1 MSTQTELHP
10 GDVAAIPSRY
20 RLPLSDRPGLPD
32 ADAAGITE
40 ELIRDVVDE
49 FYRRAR
55 HDPVLGPVFEAR
67 VHDWDRHLN
76 RMHDF
81 WSAALLRTGRYSGR
95 PVEVHRPIPGLAAV
109 HFRRWLALFEATV
122 YDLCPLNQADA
133 FLVRA
138 RRMRDGMISVLRLEE
153 PPADVPA

>member
-1 MSTQTELHP
+1 MSTQTDVHP
-10 GDVAAIPSRY
+10 NDAAAIPARY

-49 FYRRAR
+49 FYLRAR
-55 HDPVLGPVFEAR
+55 QDPLLGPVFEAR

-95 PVEVHRPIPGLAAV
+95 PVEAHRPIPGLTAA

-122 YDLCPLNQADA
+122 FDLCPLNHADA
-133 FLVRA
+133 FLTRA
-138 RRMRDGMISVLRLEE
+138 RRMRDGMISVLQLEDRSADI
-153 PPADVPA
+153 PA